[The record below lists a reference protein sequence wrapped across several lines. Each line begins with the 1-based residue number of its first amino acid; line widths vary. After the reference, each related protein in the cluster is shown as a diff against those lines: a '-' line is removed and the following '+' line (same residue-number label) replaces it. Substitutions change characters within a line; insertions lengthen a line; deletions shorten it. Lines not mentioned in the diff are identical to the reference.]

1 MWKSIKVICSCSISG
16 CQPLGSGSCAAW
28 VPRSP
33 WLYVALRLLFGDRK
47 VSILRR
53 RPELSRSHIYARR
66 ANKWWEENCSES
78 GDPIA
83 FLNLSTSPLRCRH
96 SSGLCAMTRLYV
108 SSRHTQDSK
117 VSRKNGKNTRGKRE
131 YIYFTVEIR
140 EVFTN
145 HQHA

>member
-1 MWKSIKVICSCSISG
+1 MWKLIKVICSCSISG
-16 CQPLGSGSCAAW
+16 CQSLGSGSCVAC

-33 WLYVALRLLFGDRK
+33 WLYLSLRPHFGDRK

-53 RPELSRSHIYARR
+53 RPELSPSHIYARR
-66 ANKWWEENCSES
+66 ANEYWEEDCSES

-83 FLNLSTSPLRCRH
+83 FLNSSTSPLRCRH
-96 SSGLCAMTRLYV
+96 GSGPCAKTRLYI

-117 VSRKNGKNTRGKRE
+117 VSGKNGKNTRGKRE
-131 YIYFTVEIR
+131 YVYFTVE